1 MVRTRGGGHAAACHM
16 TGRRRG
22 VGCGAGT
29 VAPGGGRPRPIR
41 QGVGYEAEAPAA
53 VAAHPALGRPRP
65 RPRPRE
71 SRSVRRAFLA
81 RPVRRRCAAPPRPL
95 FPKGGRMRRTA
106 PLPRFGRAG
115 GGERRMGRKRP
126 ARTACRNAA
135 VSHAAGAAAPHFGD
149 RRNARGAAAAVA
161 NAAPGAGWIRILPPR
176 IIRETFPRPRIQNM
190 DKLFIIDLC
199 KWGVAGS

>member
-106 PLPRFGRAG
+106 PLPGSAGR
-115 GGERRMGRKRP
+115 GEGNGEWVENARP
-126 ARTACRNAA
+126 ARRAEMRQFRMQRGPPHRI
-135 VSHAAGAAAPHFGD
+135 SEIGATQEEQLP
-149 RRNARGAAAAVA
+149 RWRMPLR
-161 NAAPGAGWIRILPPR
+161 APG
-176 IIRETFPRPRIQNM
+176 
-190 DKLFIIDLC
+190 
-199 KWGVAGS
+199 GSGSCRRV